1 MPKHIVD
8 QLIPCEDGGSPILM
22 RVYYN
27 PETLE
32 VNLGKEYVREGN
44 KLVDASLSYDV
55 MCKEDPQL
63 KADMEVMRQDMVAK
77 AEGYCCHKL
86 CERVKH

>member
-1 MPKHIVD
+1 MKYIVD

-22 RVYYN
+22 RVYYD

-32 VNLGKEYVREGN
+32 IHLGKEYTRQGD
-44 KLVDASLSYDV
+44 KLVDASLSYLI
-55 MCKEDPQL
+55 MCDEDPQL

-77 AEGYCCHKL
+77 AEGYCCRKL
-86 CERVKH
+86 CEKIKQ